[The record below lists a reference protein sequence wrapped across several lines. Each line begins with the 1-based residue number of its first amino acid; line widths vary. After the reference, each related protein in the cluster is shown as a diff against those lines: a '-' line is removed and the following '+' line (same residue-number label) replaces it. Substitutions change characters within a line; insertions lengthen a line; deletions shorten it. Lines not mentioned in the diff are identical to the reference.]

1 MEMLQKAIAYTEQG
15 MAKIEASDRT
25 AAQKRS
31 FEARFERAELQAR
44 YMVVKNIK
52 SYALGDDEKDEF
64 IAEFFRIVDSFE
76 MANFGEGRS
85 VINFKAQY
93 GY

>member
-1 MEMLQKAIAYTEQG
+1 
-15 MAKIEASDRT
+15 
-25 AAQKRS
+25 
-31 FEARFERAELQAR
+31 
-44 YMVVKNIK
+44 MVVKNIK